1 MITKSVAVS
10 GTVGKQVYTSAQ
22 RVKLLGFLVRAATG
36 VTATVT
42 IREGNASGNIV
53 ADVIVPSNNSHD
65 FHLSHD
71 GGLRFDQGMHVKVI
85 GASAVAYLY
94 IN

>member
-1 MITKSVAVS
+1 MVTKSVVVS

-22 RVKLLGFLVRAATG
+22 RVRLLGFLVRAATG

-65 FHLSHD
+65 FHMHNN
-71 GGLRFDQGMHVKVI
+71 GVRFDQGMHVKVI
-85 GASAVAYLY
+85 GSSAVAYLY
-94 IN
+94 VN